1 MTLNQTNL
9 SGQRPLNIDYKEG
22 GFKVTRIER
31 VLAAIRFDSL
41 DRMPKG
47 EFYLEDSFITKLLN
61 LQQEVTFEDRLK
73 ACELCGLDVLAFSP
87 LQRQDDKG
95 QVWKNIEHWRKESD
109 FFMFAIVDG
118 PFQGTAK
125 LFSDFTEYLL
135 AIAKADPIIP
145 ELVKKSVRTNTEL
158 GLKALAAGADG
169 IIVAD
174 DIAYKGGT
182 FISPKALQKEFFP
195 GLKEEVELI
204 KEQNVPVFFH
214 ADGDLWP
221 VLDNIVD
228 SGVNGLHS
236 LDFSSLGDIVKVR
249 AATDRKLCLMGG
261 YDLGWFETENP
272 IERALELIK
281 ATSLKDVKS
290 GYIFGSSAGI
300 LDGTL
305 AVEQVLSVYQWLNN
319 LS

>member
-1 MTLNQTNL
+1 M
-9 SGQRPLNIDYKEG
+9 
-22 GFKVTRIER
+22 TRIER
-31 VLAAIRFDSL
+31 ILAAVRFDSV

-47 EFYLEDSFITKLLN
+47 EFYLEDGFITKLLN
-61 LQQEVTFEDRLK
+61 LKQEVTFGDRIK
-73 ACELCGLDVLAFSP
+73 ACELCGLDALAFSP
-87 LQRQDDKG
+87 LQGEDDS
-95 QVWKNIEHWRKESD
+95 QVWKNIEQWRKESD
-109 FFMFAIVDG
+109 FFMFAIIDG

-125 LFSDFTEYLL
+125 LFPDFTEYLL
-135 AIAKADPIIP
+135 AIAKAAPIIP
-145 ELVKKSVRTNTEL
+145 ELIKKSVRMNTEL

-195 GLKEEVELI
+195 GLKEEVEII
-204 KEQNVPVFFH
+204 KEQSVPVFFH

-221 VLDNIVD
+221 VLDNIID
-228 SGVNGLHS
+228 LGVNGLHS
-236 LDFSSLGDIVKVR
+236 LDFSSLGDIAKVR
-249 AATDRKLCLMGG
+249 AATEHKLCLMGG

-305 AVEQVLSVYQWLNN
+305 EVEQVLSVYQWLNN
-319 LS
+319 LA